1 MALEGEPT
9 TVVLLNGHDVNL
21 LFEYLSLCPFVSSAV
36 HLGQKAGVRSSQ
48 YRDSQLFKVLRSVL
62 GPKWDV
68 ITPIPSRKKGWKGHK
83 NQSTAMR
90 AVKGCLLDTTWPF
103 LAATATC
110 IRSRQAMITAWMP
123 RSVPTCAQNCPGINS
138 KYFGDNRNKICL
150 S

>member
-36 HLGQKAGVRSSQ
+36 HLGQKARVRSSQ

-68 ITPIPSRKKGWKGHK
+68 ITPSHHGRRGGKDIR
-83 NQSTAMR
+83 TR
-90 AVKGCLLDTTWPF
+90 AQP
-103 LAATATC
+103 
-110 IRSRQAMITAWMP
+110 
-123 RSVPTCAQNCPGINS
+123 
-138 KYFGDNRNKICL
+138 
-150 S
+150 